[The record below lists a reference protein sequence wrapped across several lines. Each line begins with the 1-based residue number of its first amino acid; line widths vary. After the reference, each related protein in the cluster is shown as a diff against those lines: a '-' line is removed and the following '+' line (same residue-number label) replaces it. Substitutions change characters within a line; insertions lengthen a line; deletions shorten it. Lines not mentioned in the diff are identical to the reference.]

1 MSQNLIDYRKEITDT
16 AHKLVAEAEPYADK
30 SQELVS
36 SINFIKNFIEE
47 KLAQNQPEIMV
58 YGIYNAGKSSII
70 NELIGK
76 DEAEVNDKPTT
87 DRVQYFNFNGYRI
100 ADTPGVG
107 APIQHEQIT
116 QAHLRK
122 ADVVVFVMSNTGSHE
137 LSQNY
142 DRIRDI
148 YNSDKKV
155 IIVLN
160 DKNGSLNKPGDTSI
174 DEIKFKIGQN
184 LNAVNLQ
191 NKFHIVTVN
200 ALRAKRG
207 RIEHKPKLYEMSNMD
222 ELFQIITQ
230 ELKNSESYRRWR
242 SMISQIIDESGKILR
257 ELDNIINHSLSAD
270 VISNYLNL
278 VREQEQSLRS
288 NINSFID
295 RRIGSMSA
303 TLPGIIWDLRDDKDK
318 AEEMINQT
326 VKENLSFIKENLRD
340 LLRAMKEI
348 LDDNAKE
355 LGTKVGDTPSNVEK
369 IDYQSSQEEFQ
380 DIINLLDKGLA
391 DDNKRYVDLE
401 NDKSEYNN
409 ESSLE
414 KRMSTN
420 LLSSTLATSA
430 ITRILPSISLKA
442 FVPYVGPIL
451 LGVAL
456 LASLFG
462 GGSKKESLEDEAYQI
477 NQREQARIQAEM
489 QARREL
495 ENKCRYMC
503 MNISDKLKKSISEI
517 VSEMSKL
524 LVAPCKD
531 LAFQIKEDSGQLV
544 EHREAVSRYISI
556 LENMQEILKSEELK
570 K

>member
-1 MSQNLIDYRKEITDT
+1 
-16 AHKLVAEAEPYADK
+16 
-30 SQELVS
+30 
-36 SINFIKNFIEE
+36 
-47 KLAQNQPEIMV
+47 
-58 YGIYNAGKSSII
+58 
-70 NELIGK
+70 
-76 DEAEVNDKPTT
+76 
-87 DRVQYFNFNGYRI
+87 
-100 ADTPGVG
+100 
-107 APIQHEQIT
+107 
-116 QAHLRK
+116 
-122 ADVVVFVMSNTGSHE
+122 
-137 LSQNY
+137 
-142 DRIRDI
+142 
-148 YNSDKKV
+148 
-155 IIVLN
+155 
-160 DKNGSLNKPGDTSI
+160 
-174 DEIKFKIGQN
+174 
-184 LNAVNLQ
+184 
-191 NKFHIVTVN
+191 
-200 ALRAKRG
+200 
-207 RIEHKPKLYEMSNMD
+207 
-222 ELFQIITQ
+222 
-230 ELKNSESYRRWR
+230 
-242 SMISQIIDESGKILR
+242 
-257 ELDNIINHSLSAD
+257 
-270 VISNYLNL
+270 
-278 VREQEQSLRS
+278 
-288 NINSFID
+288 
-295 RRIGSMSA
+295 
-303 TLPGIIWDLRDDKDK
+303 
-318 AEEMINQT
+318 
-326 VKENLSFIKENLRD
+326 
-340 LLRAMKEI
+340 MKEI

-409 ESSLE
+409 ESSFE

-420 LLSSTLATSA
+420 LFSSTLATSA
-430 ITRILPSISLKA
+430 ITRILPSLSLKA